1 MDGPALRETVLEK
14 AVRVLES
21 RVAREATART
31 TGGVTVTVN
40 LRDGVPT
47 AVSTRVEEANA
58 K

>member
-1 MDGPALRETVLEK
+1 MDGPGPRETVLEK
-14 AVRVLES
+14 AVRVLET

-31 TGGVTVTVN
+31 TGHVTVVVN